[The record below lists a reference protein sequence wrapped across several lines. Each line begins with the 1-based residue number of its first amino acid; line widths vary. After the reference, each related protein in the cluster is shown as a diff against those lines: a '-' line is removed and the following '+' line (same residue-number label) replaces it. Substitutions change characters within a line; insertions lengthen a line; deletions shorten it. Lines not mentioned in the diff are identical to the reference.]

1 MLSPLTISRAR
12 RDEVFAQV
20 NEVLEQIRQGAS
32 FTITQAQ
39 EALAKLEQVQAHPRL
54 PETEREKIQQMHY
67 RLAESLL
74 KVQEYDQKA
83 SAWLQRLEK
92 SGIDDLLRICND
104 LRDLSFPSSV
114 IPSQPPIEELRARW
128 EEKLQTELTTF
139 CDRYARLDD
148 LADYKAHEDRL
159 KRARKAL
166 EQFPLYVHQIDGA
179 LRKLSQAREELQKRE
194 GEKTIVA
201 EINSMASSAALKD
214 LYKYRDRLQ
223 ALTDLSPV
231 TARLR
236 DEKLNQISTR
246 IQQYE
251 QIAAKLPA
259 AVDQAVQL
267 SEVSQQKNLLLR
279 NMEQLEG
286 TPFYQPLLELQK
298 RIEHLEAFFGK
309 LRDIDS
315 LPQITPNDLTA
326 IESQLDTIGTEMSSW
341 LGQAQKE
348 VLKKKRTEIG
358 HIRHQKTQEA
368 WNWLDNL
375 EQRYE
380 RGEPLGSLLHE
391 IETSLPPFLPSG
403 ARVRLEQFKQILQ
416 QEMNKDMVL
425 QIESLFRKI
434 TDADTRRRCLERL
447 QMLVDAQ

>member
-54 PETEREKIQQMHY
+54 PETEREKIQQLGP
-67 RLAESLL
+67 RLAEGLQ
-74 KVQEYDQKA
+74 KAQEYDQKA

-92 SGIDDLLRICND
+92 SGFDDLLRICDD
-104 LRDLSFPSSV
+104 LGDLPGLSLVLASH
-114 IPSQPPIEELRARW
+114 PPLKELRARW
-128 EEKLQTELTTF
+128 EEKIQTELTAF
-139 CDRYARLDD
+139 CDRYARLDN

-166 EQFPLYVHQIDGA
+166 EQFPLYVQQIDGA
-179 LRKLSQAREELQKRE
+179 FRKLSQTREELEKRE

-251 QIAAKLPA
+251 QIAAELLA
-259 AVDQAVQL
+259 AVGQAIQL
-267 SEVSQQKNLLLR
+267 SDVSQQKSLLLR
-279 NMEQLEG
+279 NIGQLEG
-286 TPFYQPLLELQK
+286 TQFYQPLLDLQK
-298 RIEHLEAFFGK
+298 RIEYLEAFFER
-309 LRDIDS
+309 LRDTGS
-315 LPQITPNDLTA
+315 LPQRTPNELDA
-326 IESQLDTIGTEMSSW
+326 IESQLDTIEAEMSSW
-341 LGQAQKE
+341 LGQAQKG
-348 VLKKKRTEIG
+348 VLEKKRTEIRYL
-358 HIRHQKTQEA
+358 RHQKAQEA
-368 WNWLDNL
+368 RDWLDNL
-375 EQRYE
+375 ERRYE
-380 RGEPLGSLLHE
+380 RGDLGSLLHE
-391 IETSLPPFLPSG
+391 IETLQPPFLQSDD
-403 ARVRLEQFKQILQ
+403 RVRLEQFKQLLQ
-416 QEMNKDMVL
+416 QRMNNDTVL

-434 TDADTRRRCLERL
+434 TDVDTRRRCLERL
-447 QMLVDAQ
+447 QELVDAQ